1 VLFPLILGR
10 VREHFN
16 EIVVKRVVELAL
28 ELPGELR
35 AIEIARMDREYVS
48 VHGGRAIFQIVFQI
62 DEDLDEAVGFAG
74 GEGEQGMVI
83 EAQVVEDFRKLRG
96 VGHRDIVTGGWWRHG
111 IVCPEGFGWWV
122 GRTKGAHLC

>member
-1 VLFPLILGR
+1 MQ
-10 VREHFN
+10 
-16 EIVVKRVVELAL
+16 RVVELAL

-35 AIEIARMDREYVS
+35 TIEIAGMNCEYISVYRDRW
-48 VHGGRAIFQIVFQI
+48 ILQI
-62 DEDLDEAVGFAG
+62 DEDLNEAVGFAG

-122 GRTKGAHLC
+122 GRTKGAHLR